1 MAQHLELLLLENK
14 GSERSEDVT
23 ININSLKQKDLK
35 LWSIDET
42 EVVLQLLI
50 AQIKPYLS
58 VQVFLLRKP
67 V

>member
-58 VQVFLLRKP
+58 VQVFLS
-67 V
+67 